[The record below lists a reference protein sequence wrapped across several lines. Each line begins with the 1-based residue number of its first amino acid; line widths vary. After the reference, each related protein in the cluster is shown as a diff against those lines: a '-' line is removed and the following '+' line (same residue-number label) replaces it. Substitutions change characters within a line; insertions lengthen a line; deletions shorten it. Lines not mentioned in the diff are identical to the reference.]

1 MNYTVK
7 EMRRQGTDWENIFA
21 KDTIGKGLLSK
32 IPKELLKLSNKK
44 MSNLI
49 KKKKKW
55 TEDIERNLTKEDIQM
70 QRYSTS
76 CVIRKLQIK
85 KKNEIL
91 QFTYYRGQ
99 IQNTDKHQMPARM
112 RSNWNSH
119 LHSLLV
125 EIQDG
130 TDTLEVGLAAFCK
143 TKHSLA
149 I

>member
-85 KKNEIL
+85 KK
-91 QFTYYRGQ
+91 
-99 IQNTDKHQMPARM
+99 K
-112 RSNWNSH
+112 
-119 LHSLLV
+119 
-125 EIQDG
+125 
-130 TDTLEVGLAAFCK
+130 
-143 TKHSLA
+143 
-149 I
+149 